1 MDKLYRRSFLPVP
14 FTSWKF
20 YQMAWLRK
28 QELET
33 FSVNWFIFNW
43 LGRVEKI
50 LLYYLTF
57 SCSLL
62 HVWLGIL
69 VNQFTLKVKV
79 AQSCLTVHNPMDCS
93 PPGSS
98 VHGILLARIL
108 EWVAILE
115 SLENITSIIQFLNFQ
130 RIGIKRHMCFSSGRR
145 KAIFIS
151 NSL

>member
-1 MDKLYRRSFLPVP
+1 MCVKC
-14 FTSWKF
+14 
-20 YQMAWLRK
+20 
-28 QELET
+28 
-33 FSVNWFIFNW
+33 
-43 LGRVEKI
+43 
-50 LLYYLTF
+50 LLKK
-57 SCSLL
+57 
-62 HVWLGIL
+62 G
-69 VNQFTLKVKV
+69 VKV
-79 AQSCLTVHNPMDCS
+79 LVAQLCLTLFDPKDYS
-93 PPGSS
+93 SPGSS